1 MNRDNEIKEFCVDNL
16 SECSDGSE
24 SDDEKDTTDWNQCSL
39 SEVVYKDSDSEDDN
53 GEEEEEKEEEEKEE
67 EEEDSV
73 WSTKDEP
80 ITLEPFEGSPGI
92 KITPNSQN
100 VADVVNL
107 FMGADL
113 FEHMANESNRYHY
126 QILNTYKIP
135 SKTKKWRDI
144 TVAEM
149 KKFLG
154 LIVLM
159 GQVKKDMVHEYW
171 STDPA
176 IETPFFSKVMSR
188 NRFMQILQTWHF
200 SNNDNIAVNSNRLVK
215 IQPVVDYL
223 KMRFNEVYKP
233 GQQLSLDEYVIPWS
247 SRSISFRTCN
257 SKTTMK
263 DGLLFRALCESATG
277 YICNFEIRP
286 TREEKLED
294 TVLTVTEPYRNMWHH
309 VYQDNY
315 YNSVNLTR
323 TLLSNKTRTCGT
335 IRKSGGFPR
344 ALQSVK
350 LSSGEIAFRRNR
362 DVLLLIWN
370 NGARNMNV
378 ISTIHNAQLM
388 KVESATNKK
397 SQKSIKK
404 PALILDYN
412 KYMKGVDR
420 VNHYLEFYSILRKTK
435 KWTTRVVMF
444 LINCALFNSF
454 KLYTE
459 LNGRKKMFKKFLR
472 DVAVAWITNCESKQ
486 RTDVTNTEQS
496 DDSSITERTD
506 LSNTRS
512 CSVEENETTESPD
525 APITP
530 EPARRTP
537 KMDHPD
543 RLTNLK
549 KHKLIKIISNGKS
562 KMPQRQCRV
571 CASKKIRS
579 RTCFIC
585 VFCSVPLHKGDC
597 YQRYHTLKKY

>member
-1 MNRDNEIKEFCVDNL
+1 MDQDNEIKEFCVDNL
-16 SECSDGSE
+16 SECSDSSE
-24 SDDEKDTTDWNQCSL
+24 SDDDKDTTYWNQCSL
-39 SEVVYKDSDSEDDN
+39 SEIVYKDSDEDDN
-53 GEEEEEKEEEEKEE
+53 GEDEEQ
-67 EEEDSV
+67 EEDGV
-73 WSTKDEP
+73 WSTNDEP
-80 ITLEPFEGSPGI
+80 ITLEPFEGSPGV
-92 KITPNSQN
+92 KIMLKSQS

-107 FMGADL
+107 FMGVDL
-113 FEHMANESNRYHY
+113 FEHMATESNRYHY
-126 QILNTYKIP
+126 QVLNKYKIS
-135 SKTKKWRDI
+135 SKTKKWRDV
-144 TVAEM
+144 TAAEM

-159 GQVKKDMVHEYW
+159 GQVKKNMIHEYW

-200 SNNDNIAVNSNRLVK
+200 SNNENIAPNSNRLVK

-223 KMRFNEVYKP
+223 KLRFNKVYKP
-233 GQQLSLDEYVIPWS
+233 DRQLSLDEYVIPWS
-247 SRSISFRTCN
+247 GRSISFRTCDSKN
-257 SKTTMK
+257 SMK
-263 DGLLFRALCESATG
+263 DGLLVRALCEAVTG
-277 YICNFEIRP
+277 YICNFEIHA
-286 TREEKLED
+286 TREEKLEE
-294 TVLTVTEPYRNMWHH
+294 TVSTVTEPCKNVWHH

-323 TLLSNKTRTCGT
+323 TLLMNKIRTCGA
-335 IRKSGGFPR
+335 IRKSRGFPR

-350 LSSGEIAFRRNR
+350 LSSGESAFRRNH

-370 NGARNMNV
+370 NGTRNMNM

-388 KVESATNKK
+388 KVESANKK
-397 SQKSIKK
+397 SQKSIRK

-435 KWTTRVVMF
+435 KWTIRVVMF

-454 KLYTE
+454 KVYTE

-472 DVAVAWITNCESKQ
+472 DVAVAWITDCESKQ
-486 RTDVTNTEQS
+486 TDQANAEQS
-496 DDSSITERTD
+496 DDPSNTEQID
-506 LSNTRS
+506 LSNVRS
-512 CSVEENETTESPD
+512 DSMKEKEMAKSVLPNVT
-525 APITP
+525 ITP
-530 EPARRTP
+530 TRRTP

-549 KHKLIKIISNGKS
+549 KHKLIKIVSNGKS